1 MGDVVSLL
9 KPGTRLWWTCGKRGR
24 VPVMFVRWHL
34 RGESAFVRAPHT
46 GRQHE
51 VLTSRLFRAN
61 DANAWEAR
69 RSELQAA
76 ELDKDAHQR
85 LLNSQVVVGAL
96 VRELEREGGQGRKRT
111 IEAVIAAARRLS
123 VPAVSEVSR

>member
-1 MGDVVSLL
+1 
-9 KPGTRLWWTCGKRGR
+9 
-24 VPVMFVRWHL
+24 
-34 RGESAFVRAPHT
+34 
-46 GRQHE
+46 
-51 VLTSRLFRAN
+51 
-61 DANAWEAR
+61 
-69 RSELQAA
+69 
-76 ELDKDAHQR
+76 